1 MAESRKLSV
10 EQRAE
15 LERIAIRNRVKLQ
28 YQRMI
33 NDPRRPNTG
42 IDPAIERWNFAR
54 QNAYSYFK
62 ATPKTT
68 VVGLIMG
75 IGLPACLVF
84 AIVKS
89 KTKENERIDKGLQKK
104 PRNYL
109 AF

>member
-1 MAESRKLSV
+1 MKTSFQLKL
-10 EQRAE
+10 A
-15 LERIAIRNRVKLQ
+15 
-28 YQRMI
+28 
-33 NDPRRPNTG
+33 PRRDVVCIREVECMLFPRIYLCQGIPNVGFT